1 MIVGPTGCGKS
12 TLLAQI
18 QRNFILTN
26 RNIFGLSKPSVFIS
40 LRNIG
45 KIENTEAL
53 DTDINGREALRNA
66 ANKVCSAIGYPLHPP
81 FISRFFDSVEK
92 LKVGD
97 TEVSVRSSY
106 VLQEKIQEA
115 LSILFES
122 MADSGGLVIV
132 DEVLDL
138 LRDDRLKKSGGDRIF
153 NHLATLIVSYMVNF
167 SQVKG
172 AFAGSSNFLNEEFDK
187 TVACD
192 FRWHKE
198 YISDLP
204 ETYLLDYFTKTNGLE
219 LSVAESIVKSCG
231 TRFRIINDA
240 MLSSSTDDNIE
251 ENITNLYK
259 ETAKQLETFLQLD
272 DKYEIPKILEYM
284 LDKKEKKMH
293 LSDLHENLQRQE
305 RISKFFYVGPGSE
318 LYFENKIIKN
328 LVRLKFSSK

>member
-1 MIVGPTGCGKS
+1 
-12 TLLAQI
+12 
-18 QRNFILTN
+18 
-26 RNIFGLSKPSVFIS
+26 
-40 LRNIG
+40 
-45 KIENTEAL
+45 
-53 DTDINGREALRNA
+53 
-66 ANKVCSAIGYPLHPP
+66 
-81 FISRFFDSVEK
+81 
-92 LKVGD
+92 
-97 TEVSVRSSY
+97 
-106 VLQEKIQEA
+106 
-115 LSILFES
+115 
-122 MADSGGLVIV
+122 MADSGGLIIV

-204 ETYLLDYFTKTNGLE
+204 EAYLLDYFTKTNGLE
-219 LSVAESIVKSCG
+219 LSVAESIVKRCG

-284 LDKKEKKMH
+284 LDEKKKKMH

-305 RISKFFYVGPGSE
+305 RIFILMCSRVSQSMVG
-318 LYFENKIIKN
+318 IKQMIN
-328 LVRLKFSSK
+328 SRNYLKSVRHIHKSLIMATLQTRQ